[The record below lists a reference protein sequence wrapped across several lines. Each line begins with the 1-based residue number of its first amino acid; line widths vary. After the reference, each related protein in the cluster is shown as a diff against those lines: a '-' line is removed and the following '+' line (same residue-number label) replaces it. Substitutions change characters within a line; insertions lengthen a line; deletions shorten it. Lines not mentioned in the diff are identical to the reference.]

1 MRAPMIKNVLISLLT
16 WSALDRFP
24 SRISL
29 TWQPITTLWRIITFS
44 LASDTSSLPGC
55 ILPGTPASISV
66 RLRGIVS
73 LTWQSSSTHWRIVTF
88 SAGSPTTLVIRH
100 IVLPVTPTSV
110 NIHWGNTALRPNLH
124 IKHKINKRQ
133 ETHVFQCKPSVQ

>member
-1 MRAPMIKNVLISLLT
+1 MSLFLIRVFISLST
-16 WSALDRFP
+16 WSTLYRFP
-24 SRISL
+24 SRITL

-88 SAGSPTTLVIRH
+88 SAGSPTTLVISH

-110 NIHWGNTALRPNLH
+110 NIHWGNTALRPNLD